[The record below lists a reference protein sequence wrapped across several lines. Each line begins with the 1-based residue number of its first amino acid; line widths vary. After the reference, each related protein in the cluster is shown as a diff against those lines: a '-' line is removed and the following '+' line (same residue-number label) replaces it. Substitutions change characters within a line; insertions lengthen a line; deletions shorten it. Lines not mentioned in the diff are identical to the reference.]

1 MALKKRVILIVLDSV
16 GIGHA
21 PDAALYHDEAA
32 NTLANVAEAMGGLN
46 VPHLASL
53 GLGEIFPL
61 RGVVADHV
69 IGAFGHMIPQSAGKD
84 TTNGHMEFVG
94 VTLYEPLPTYP
105 DGFPADI
112 VNEFQIRTGRE
123 ILGNKPASGTEI
135 LKELGD
141 LHVQTGKPI
150 VYTSADSVFQIA
162 AHESVIPLSELYAMC
177 EVARAILTGPHA
189 VGRVIARPFTGE
201 SGNYT
206 RTANRRDFSRDFG
219 ETQLTDLEKHRIP
232 VYAIGKIEDIYGGH
246 GITQAVHTKNNEDG
260 VDQTLRIM
268 QGAASPCLIF
278 TNLVDFDMLYGHRND
293 PLGFGRAIEAFDR
306 RLPELLDAM
315 QTEDLLIIT
324 ADHGCDPTTAST
336 DHSREAVPLLMYHKG
351 MREGY
356 TVGERLTFADV
367 GATFAAWLDV
377 PARAGTNTLSGVD
390 SQ

>member
-1 MALKKRVILIVLDSV
+1 MTLKRRVILIVLDSV

-21 PDAALYHDEAA
+21 PDAACYHDEKA
-32 NTLANVAEAMGGLN
+32 NTLANVAEAMGGLH

-61 RGVVADHV
+61 YGVRSDTIV
-69 IGAFGHMIPQSAGKD
+69 GAYGHMIPQSAGKD

-94 VTLYEPLPTYP
+94 VTLHDPLPTYP
-105 DGFPADI
+105 EGFPDVI
-112 VNEFQIRTGRE
+112 VKEFQKRIGRE

-177 EVARAILTGPHA
+177 EVARTILTGPHA

-201 SGNYT
+201 MGNYT
-206 RTANRRDFSRDFG
+206 RTANRRDYSRDFG
-219 ETQLTDLEKHRIP
+219 ETQLTDLEKYHIP

-246 GITQAVHTKNNEDG
+246 GITNAVHTKNNEDG
-260 VDQTLRIM
+260 VDQTLCVMRS
-268 QGAASPCLIF
+268 ADSPCLIF

-293 PLGFGRAIEAFDR
+293 PLGFGRAVEAFDR
-306 RLPELLDAM
+306 RLPELLEAM
-315 QTEDLLIIT
+315 LPDDLLIIT
-324 ADHGCDPTTAST
+324 ADHGCDPTTEST
-336 DHSREAVPLLMYHKG
+336 DHSREAVPLLIYHKG
-351 MREGY
+351 MRKGHP
-356 TVGERLTFADV
+356 VGRRLTFADV
-367 GATFAAWLDV
+367 GATFAAWFGV
-377 PARAGTNTLSGVD
+377 PARAGKNALSGVD
-390 SQ
+390 VL